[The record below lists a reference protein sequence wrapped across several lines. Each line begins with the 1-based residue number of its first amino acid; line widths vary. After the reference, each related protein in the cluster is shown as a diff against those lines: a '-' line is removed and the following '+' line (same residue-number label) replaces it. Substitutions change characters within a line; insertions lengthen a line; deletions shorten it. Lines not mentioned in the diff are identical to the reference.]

1 VVFGIGPEELVD
13 IGLLALVVFGPQKLQ
28 SMARDLGRFVNKS
41 HHAVEELKSEFLTEG
56 EANEIRRTAKAVKR
70 EFKSR

>member
-1 VVFGIGPEELVD
+1 MFGIGPEELVV

-41 HHAVEELKSEFLTEG
+41 HRTIEEFKSEVLTEG
-56 EANEIRRTAKAVKR
+56 EVDEIRSTAKEVKK
-70 EFKSR
+70 EFESE